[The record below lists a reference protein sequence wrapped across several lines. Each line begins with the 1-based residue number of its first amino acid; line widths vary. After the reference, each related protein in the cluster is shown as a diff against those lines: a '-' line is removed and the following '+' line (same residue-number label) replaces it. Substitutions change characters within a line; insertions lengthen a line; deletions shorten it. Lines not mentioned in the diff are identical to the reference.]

1 MDSIELNFH
10 LDMWLILSGTS
21 DPGVIYFCLHYKME
35 DVDYDWHAVDAL
47 AVELRMFATIVC
59 AIFPRGR
66 RTPLERKLNSSF
78 PKAEHSTLG
87 NIYLACLVR
96 IAL

>member
-35 DVDYDWHAVDAL
+35 VDYDWHAVDAL
-47 AVELRMFATIVC
+47 AVELRMFATIVLC
-59 AIFPRGR
+59 DFPSW
-66 RTPLERKLNSSF
+66 EANSLG
-78 PKAEHSTLG
+78 AE
-87 NIYLACLVR
+87 A
-96 IAL
+96 